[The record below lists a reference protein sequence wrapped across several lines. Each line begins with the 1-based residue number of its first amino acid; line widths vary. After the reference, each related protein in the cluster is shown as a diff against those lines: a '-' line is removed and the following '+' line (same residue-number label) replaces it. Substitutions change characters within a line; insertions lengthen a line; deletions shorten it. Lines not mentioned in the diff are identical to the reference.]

1 MDLDFVIF
9 PEITLTRYSMNV
21 EKIAEKNHETLNWF
35 KRLKKDFKT
44 NFIFAAS
51 VKIIH
56 HYRNKVYVFLKND
69 NLLSEYSE
77 IHLFSFSEK
86 HKYYTSGSKLAC
98 FIYNNIDIGLT
109 IYYDLRFLEIH
120 QALSRN
126 CDVIINISNR
136 PSIRKA
142 RIRRVHLIILVKL
155 RVMEKQVYMIGVNGI
170 GIKEML

>member
-1 MDLDFVIF
+1 M
-9 PEITLTRYSMNV
+9 TLTGYSMNA
-21 EKIAEKNHETLNWF
+21 EKIAEGNYETLNWF
-35 KRLKKDFKT
+35 KRLARDFKT
-44 NFIFAAS
+44 NFIFSVS
-51 VKIIH
+51 VKINH
-56 HYRNKVYVFLKND
+56 HYRNKDYVVLENG
-69 NLLSEYSE
+69 NLLSDYSK
-77 IHLFSFSEK
+77 IHLFSLSEK

-120 QALSRN
+120 QALSKN

-142 RIRRVHLIILVKL
+142 HIRRVHLIILVKL